1 MKIVGVRF
9 KRACKIYD
17 FDATDV
23 DVEKGDMVVVET
35 ERGMDIGWV
44 VYGPKEG
51 PAHRDREMKRV
62 IRRATEEDL
71 ERRESKKEWE
81 RRAFQICLKKIEKL
95 CLPMK
100 LVKTEYLFDRSKVI
114 FYFTAE
120 GRVDFRALVREL
132 ASALHTRIEMRQIG
146 VRDEAKMV
154 GGIGPCGMEL
164 CCTRFLV
171 DFEPVTV
178 KMARDQNLVI
188 NPSKLSGLCGRLMC
202 CLAFE
207 QPSAQGHQCHQRLA
221 QN

>member
-1 MKIVGVRF
+1 MRLVGVRF
-9 KRACKIYD
+9 KRACKVYD
-17 FDATDV
+17 FDAGDI
-23 DVEKGDMVVVET
+23 DLKKGEMVIVET

-44 VYGPKEG
+44 VYGPREEKG
-51 PAHRDREMKRV
+51 PKNRQIKRV
-62 IRRATEEDL
+62 IRKATEEDL
-71 ERRESKKEWE
+71 ERMESKKEWE
-81 RRAFQICLKKIEKL
+81 EKAFSTCLKKIEKL
-95 CLPMK
+95 RVPMK
-100 LVKTEYLFDRSKVI
+100 LVRAEYLFDRSKVI

-164 CCTRFLV
+164 CCSRFLV

-178 KMARDQNLVI
+178 KMARDQNLAI

-207 QPSAQGHQCHQRLA
+207 QQKDRSNCLGNCHS
-221 QN
+221 N

>member
-9 KRACKIYD
+9 KKACKIYD
-17 FDATDV
+17 FDATGVNV
-23 DVEKGDMVVVET
+23 DKGDMVVVET

-44 VYGPKEG
+44 VYGPKEVSD
-51 PAHRDREMKRV
+51 PKDREIKKV
-62 IRRATEEDL
+62 IRKATEEDL

-81 RRAFQICLKKIEKL
+81 ERAFKICLKKIEKL
-95 CLPMK
+95 DLPMK

-120 GRVDFRALVREL
+120 GRVDFRGLVREL

-171 DFEPVTV
+171 EFEPVTV
-178 KMARDQNLVI
+178 KMARDQNLTI

-207 QPSAQGHQCHQRLA
+207 QPSTRGHQYHQSLS